1 MVVYLIGAGPGDAD
15 LITLKA
21 VKALNKADV
30 VLYDYLAN
38 EEILAH
44 APDTAERIYVGKK
57 AGEHYKTQDEINE
70 LIIEQAQ
77 NHENVVRLKGG
88 DPFVF
93 GRGGEEILALM
104 EHDIKFVVIPGVTSA
119 IGAPTSLG
127 LPVTHRAVATSVTIV
142 TGHEDPTKP
151 ESQVHWDYTADTL
164 IILMG
169 IGNIKENTAEIMK
182 YRSADTPV
190 CAVESGTLPN
200 QNLVFGTLGDIADKK
215 INTPAILI
223 IGDVVNMYKEIF
235 ENKIHIKKD
244 KGKIAEVDK
253 KLDLTDMP
261 GNFGIAHVRWA
272 THGDPSKLNSHPHI
286 DEDTTVAVVHNGI
299 IENYLEIKEK
309 LILEGHVF
317 KSDTDTEVI
326 PHLIQKFMDEKFDL
340 EHAVRKTIDIIE
352 GAYAIA
358 AISINEPDKIVATRK
373 DSPLIV
379 GIGDE
384 GYYLAS
390 DSPAILKYARD
401 IIYPERGEIVILDKD
416 GVVVHD
422 EFDNVVNKEIDT
434 INWTPE
440 MAEKEGY
447 EHFMIKE
454 INEQAIAVRNTL
466 TQKDNIQEI
475 IDEVGDVQRICFVA
489 CGTSYHASLTGK
501 YLIESL
507 AGIPTDVIL
516 ASEFKYSAN
525 TLDDKTLVIFIS
537 QSGETADSLK
547 ALDVANQTSITLGIV
562 NVAGSSITRRAKYV
576 IQTQAGPEIGVA
588 ATKTYVAQLT
598 AIYLLAAL
606 ISKNVELLKE
616 LDNVPDFIDEALENV
631 ELVEELS
638 RRYNYARDFFY
649 LGRGYSYPTALEGAL
664 KLKEI
669 TYIHGEGYAAGELK
683 HGPLALID
691 EGIPVVVVIPPGDNY
706 RKTMSNLE
714 EVKSR
719 GANVLAIGSDDDESL
734 KAKADAVIAI
744 NSEVKEIIAP
754 LVYIVPLQLIAYYIT
769 LEKGHDPDK
778 PKNLAKCVTVE

>member
-1 MVVYLIGAGPGDAD
+1 MCGIVGCI
-15 LITLKA
+15 LK
-21 VKALNKADV
+21 
-30 VLYDYLAN
+30 
-38 EEILAH
+38 
-44 APDTAERIYVGKK
+44 
-57 AGEHYKTQDEINE
+57 DE
-70 LIIEQAQ
+70 
-77 NHENVVRLKGG
+77 
-88 DPFVF
+88 
-93 GRGGEEILALM
+93 
-104 EHDIKFVVIPGVTSA
+104 
-119 IGAPTSLG
+119 
-127 LPVTHRAVATSVTIV
+127 
-142 TGHEDPTKP
+142 
-151 ESQVHWDYTADTL
+151 
-164 IILMG
+164 
-169 IGNIKENTAEIMK
+169 
-182 YRSADTPV
+182 
-190 CAVESGTLPN
+190 
-200 QNLVFGTLGDIADKK
+200 
-215 INTPAILI
+215 
-223 IGDVVNMYKEIF
+223 GDVAPILFDCISKLEYRGYDSIGLATFF
-235 ENKIHIKKD
+235 EDKIHIKKD
-244 KGKIAEVDK
+244 KGKIAEVDR

-272 THGDPSKLNSHPHI
+272 THGDPSKLNSHPHV
-286 DEDTTVAVVHNGI
+286 DEENTVAVVHNGI
-299 IENYLEIKEK
+299 IENYLEIKEE

-326 PHLIQKFMDEKFDL
+326 PHLIQKFMDEGLDL
-340 EHAVRKTIDIIE
+340 EHAVRKTIEVIE

-358 AISINEPDKIVATRK
+358 AISVNEPDKIVATRK

-379 GIGDE
+379 GIGED

-401 IIYPERGEIVILDKD
+401 IIYPERGEIVILDKN

-447 EHFMIKE
+447 DHFMLKE
-454 INEQAIAVRNTL
+454 INEQATAVRNTL
-466 TQKDNIQEI
+466 TQRDNIKEI

-525 TLDDKTLVIFIS
+525 TLNEQTLVIFIS

-547 ALDVANQTSITLGIV
+547 ALDVANETSITLGIV
-562 NVAGSSITRRAKYV
+562 NVAGSSITRRAQYV

-598 AIYLLAAL
+598 AIYLFAAL
-606 ISKNVELLKE
+606 ISENEELLDE
-616 LDNVPDFIDEALENV
+616 LDRVPDFIDETLKDI
-631 ELVEELS
+631 ELVKELS
-638 RRYNYARDFFY
+638 KRYNYARDFFY

-706 RKTMSNLE
+706 IKTMSNLE
-714 EVKSR
+714 EVISR

-744 NSEVKEIIAP
+744 NSEVKDIIAP

>member
-1 MVVYLIGAGPGDAD
+1 MCGIVGCILKEDSEVAPILFDCISKLEYRGYDSIG
-15 LITLKA
+15 
-21 VKALNKADV
+21 
-30 VLYDYLAN
+30 LATFSN
-38 EEILAH
+38 
-44 APDTAERIYVGKK
+44 
-57 AGEHYKTQDEINE
+57 
-70 LIIEQAQ
+70 
-77 NHENVVRLKGG
+77 
-88 DPFVF
+88 
-93 GRGGEEILALM
+93 
-104 EHDIKFVVIPGVTSA
+104 
-119 IGAPTSLG
+119 
-127 LPVTHRAVATSVTIV
+127 
-142 TGHEDPTKP
+142 
-151 ESQVHWDYTADTL
+151 
-164 IILMG
+164 
-169 IGNIKENTAEIMK
+169 
-182 YRSADTPV
+182 
-190 CAVESGTLPN
+190 
-200 QNLVFGTLGDIADKK
+200 DK
-215 INTPAILI
+215 
-223 IGDVVNMYKEIF
+223 IF
-235 ENKIHIKKD
+235 IKKD
-244 KGKIAEVDK
+244 KGKIQEVDD
-253 KLDLTDMP
+253 KLNLTDMP

-272 THGDPSKLNSHPHI
+272 THGDPSKLNSHPHV
-286 DEDTTVAVVHNGI
+286 DEDNTVAVVHNGI

-326 PHLIQKFMDEKFDL
+326 PHLIQKFMAEKFDL
-340 EHAVRKTIDIIE
+340 EHAVRKTIDVIE

-358 AISINEPDKIVATRK
+358 AISVNEPDKIVATRK

-379 GIGDE
+379 GIGED

-401 IIYPERGEIVILDKD
+401 IIYPEKGEIVILDKE

-447 EHFMIKE
+447 DHFMIKE
-454 INEQAIAVRNTL
+454 INEQATAVRNTL
-466 TQKDNIQEI
+466 TQKENIQQI
-475 IDEVGDVQRICFVA
+475 IEDAGDIQRICFVA

-525 TLDDKTLVIFIS
+525 TLNDKTLVIFIS

-547 ALDVANQTSITLGIV
+547 ALDVANQTSQTLGIV

-576 IQTQAGPEIGVA
+576 VQTQAGPEIGVA

-598 AIYLLAAL
+598 AIYLLAAVL
-606 ISKNVELLKE
+606 SKNVELLNE
-616 LDNVPDFIDEALENV
+616 LDKVPDFIDEVLLSV
-631 ELVEELS
+631 DLVKDLS
-638 RRYNYARDFFY
+638 KRYNYASDFFY

-691 EGIPVVVVIPPGDNY
+691 EGIPVVVIIPPGDNY

-719 GANVLAIGSDDDESL
+719 GANVLAIGSDNDESL
-734 KAKADAVIAI
+734 KSKADDVISV

-754 LVYIVPLQLIAYYIT
+754 LVYIVPLQLIAYCIT

>member
-1 MVVYLIGAGPGDAD
+1 MCGIVGCILKEDKNVAPILFDCISKLEYRGYDSIG
-15 LITLKA
+15 
-21 VKALNKADV
+21 
-30 VLYDYLAN
+30 LATFSDDN
-38 EEILAH
+38 
-44 APDTAERIYVGKK
+44 
-57 AGEHYKTQDEINE
+57 
-70 LIIEQAQ
+70 
-77 NHENVVRLKGG
+77 
-88 DPFVF
+88 
-93 GRGGEEILALM
+93 
-104 EHDIKFVVIPGVTSA
+104 
-119 IGAPTSLG
+119 
-127 LPVTHRAVATSVTIV
+127 
-142 TGHEDPTKP
+142 
-151 ESQVHWDYTADTL
+151 
-164 IILMG
+164 
-169 IGNIKENTAEIMK
+169 
-182 YRSADTPV
+182 
-190 CAVESGTLPN
+190 
-200 QNLVFGTLGDIADKK
+200 
-215 INTPAILI
+215 
-223 IGDVVNMYKEIF
+223 
-235 ENKIHIKKD
+235 IHIKKD
-244 KGKIAEVDK
+244 KGKIKEVDK
-253 KLDLTDMP
+253 SLNLTDMP
-261 GNFGIAHVRWA
+261 GSFGIAHVRWA
-272 THGDPSKLNSHPHI
+272 THGDPSKLNAHPHI
-286 DEDTTVAVVHNGI
+286 DEEKTVAVVHNGI

-309 LILEGHVF
+309 LMLEGHVF

-326 PHLIQKFMDEKFDL
+326 PHLIQKFMAEKFDL
-340 EHAVRKTIDIIE
+340 EHAVRKTIGIIE

-358 AISINEPDKIVATRK
+358 AISLDEPDKIVATRK

-379 GIGDE
+379 GIGEE

-401 IIYPERGEIVILDKD
+401 IIYPEKGEIVILDRE

-422 EFDNVVNKEIDT
+422 EFDNVVNKDIET

-447 EHFMIKE
+447 DHFMIKE
-454 INEQAIAVRNTL
+454 INEQGIAVRNTL
-466 TQKDNIQEI
+466 TQRDNIQEI
-475 IDEVGDVQRICFVA
+475 IDDVGDLQRICFVA

-525 TLDDKTLVIFIS
+525 TLNDKTLVIFIS

-547 ALDVANQTSITLGIV
+547 ALDVANETSPTLGIV

-598 AIYLLAAL
+598 AIYLFAAL
-606 ISKNVELLKE
+606 IAKNQELLNELDKVPEFIEDALESVDLVKE
-616 LDNVPDFIDEALENV
+616 L
-631 ELVEELS
+631 S
-638 RRYNYARDFFY
+638 KRYNYARDFFY

-691 EGIPVVVVIPPGDNY
+691 EGIPVVVIIPPGDNY

-719 GANVLAIGSDDDESL
+719 GANVLAIGSGDDDSL
-734 KAKADAVIAI
+734 KAKANDVIAI
-744 NSEVKEIIAP
+744 NKDVKEIIAP

>member
-1 MVVYLIGAGPGDAD
+1 MCGIVGCILKDEEDVAPILFDCISKLEYRGYDSIG
-15 LITLKA
+15 
-21 VKALNKADV
+21 
-30 VLYDYLAN
+30 LATFS
-38 EEILAH
+38 
-44 APDTAERIYVGKK
+44 DG
-57 AGEHYKTQDEINE
+57 
-70 LIIEQAQ
+70 
-77 NHENVVRLKGG
+77 
-88 DPFVF
+88 
-93 GRGGEEILALM
+93 
-104 EHDIKFVVIPGVTSA
+104 
-119 IGAPTSLG
+119 
-127 LPVTHRAVATSVTIV
+127 
-142 TGHEDPTKP
+142 
-151 ESQVHWDYTADTL
+151 
-164 IILMG
+164 
-169 IGNIKENTAEIMK
+169 
-182 YRSADTPV
+182 
-190 CAVESGTLPN
+190 
-200 QNLVFGTLGDIADKK
+200 
-215 INTPAILI
+215 
-223 IGDVVNMYKEIF
+223 
-235 ENKIHIKKD
+235 KIHIKKD
-244 KGKIAEVDK
+244 KGKIIEVDK
-253 KLDLTDMP
+253 SLDLTDMP

-272 THGDPSKLNSHPHI
+272 THGDPSKLNAHPHI
-286 DEDTTVAVVHNGI
+286 DEENQVAVVHNGI

-309 LILEGHVF
+309 LIDEGHVF

-326 PHLIQKFMDEKFDL
+326 PHLIQKFMDEGFDL
-340 EHAVRKTIDIIE
+340 EHAVRKTIGIIE

-358 AISINEPDKIVATRK
+358 AISVNEPDKIVATRK

-379 GIGDE
+379 GLGE
-384 GYYLAS
+384 NGYYLAS
-390 DSPAILKYARD
+390 DSPAILKYAKD
-401 IIYPERGEIVILDKD
+401 IIYPEKGEIVIVDKN

-422 EFDNVVNKEIDT
+422 EFDNVVNKDIET

-447 EHFMIKE
+447 DHFMIKE
-454 INEQAIAVRNTL
+454 INEQATAVRNTL
-466 TQKDNIQEI
+466 TQKENIQEI
-475 IDEVGDVQRICFVA
+475 IDDFDDIQRICFVA

-525 TLDDKTLVIFIS
+525 TLNDKTLVIFIS

-547 ALDVANQTSITLGIV
+547 ALDVANKTSKTLGIV
-562 NVAGSSITRRAKYV
+562 NVAGSAITRRADYV

-598 AIYLLAAL
+598 SIYLFAAL
-606 ISKNVELLKE
+606 LSDNEELLNE
-616 LDNVPDFIDEALENV
+616 LDKVPDFIDESLKDV
-631 ELVEELS
+631 DYVKELS
-638 RRYNYARDFFY
+638 KRYNYARDFFY

-691 EGIPVVVVIPPGDNY
+691 EGIPVVVIIPPGDNY

-719 GANVLAIGSDDDESL
+719 GANVLAIGAKGDESL
-734 KAKADAVIAI
+734 KSKANAVIEI
-744 NSEVKEIIAP
+744 NAEVKEIIAP

>member
-1 MVVYLIGAGPGDAD
+1 MCGIVGCILKEDKDVAPILFDCISKLEYRGYDSIGLATFAD
-15 LITLKA
+15 D
-21 VKALNKADV
+21 N
-30 VLYDYLAN
+30 
-38 EEILAH
+38 
-44 APDTAERIYVGKK
+44 
-57 AGEHYKTQDEINE
+57 
-70 LIIEQAQ
+70 
-77 NHENVVRLKGG
+77 
-88 DPFVF
+88 
-93 GRGGEEILALM
+93 
-104 EHDIKFVVIPGVTSA
+104 
-119 IGAPTSLG
+119 
-127 LPVTHRAVATSVTIV
+127 
-142 TGHEDPTKP
+142 
-151 ESQVHWDYTADTL
+151 
-164 IILMG
+164 
-169 IGNIKENTAEIMK
+169 
-182 YRSADTPV
+182 
-190 CAVESGTLPN
+190 
-200 QNLVFGTLGDIADKK
+200 
-215 INTPAILI
+215 
-223 IGDVVNMYKEIF
+223 
-235 ENKIHIKKD
+235 IHIKKD
-244 KGKIAEVDK
+244 KGKIEEVDK
-253 KLDLTDMP
+253 KLDLSDMP

-272 THGDPSKLNSHPHI
+272 THGDPSKLNSHPHV
-286 DEDTTVAVVHNGI
+286 DEDASIAVVHNGI

-309 LILEGHVF
+309 LTLEGHVF

-340 EHAVRKTIDIIE
+340 EHAVRKTIDVIE

-358 AISINEPDKIVATRK
+358 AISKNEPDKIVATRK

-379 GIGDE
+379 GIGEE

-447 EHFMIKE
+447 DHFMIKE
-454 INEQAIAVRNTL
+454 INEQATAVRNTL

-475 IDEVGDVQRICFVA
+475 IDDIDDIQRICFVA

-507 AGIPTDVIL
+507 AGVPTDVIL

-525 TLDDKTLVIFIS
+525 TLNDKTLVIFIS

-547 ALDVANQTSITLGIV
+547 AL
-562 NVAGSSITRRAKYV
+562 
-576 IQTQAGPEIGVA
+576 EVA

-598 AIYLLAAL
+598 SIYLFAAL
-606 ISKNVELLKE
+606 LSKNVELLKE
-616 LDNVPDFIDEALENV
+616 IEKVPDFIDETLEDI
-631 ELVEELS
+631 EFIEDFS
-638 RRYNYARDFFY
+638 KRYNYARDFFY

-691 EGIPVVVVIPPGDNY
+691 EGIPVVVIIPPGDNY

-719 GANVLAIGSDDDESL
+719 GANVLAIGSADDESL
-734 KAKADAVIAI
+734 KAKADDVIAI
-744 NSEVKEIIAP
+744 NADVKEIIAP

-769 LEKGHDPDK
+769 VEKGHDPDK

>member
-1 MVVYLIGAGPGDAD
+1 MCGIVGCILKEDTDVAPILFDCISKLEYRGYDSIG
-15 LITLKA
+15 
-21 VKALNKADV
+21 
-30 VLYDYLAN
+30 LA
-38 EEILAH
+38 
-44 APDTAERIYVGKK
+44 T
-57 AGEHYKTQDEINE
+57 
-70 LIIEQAQ
+70 
-77 NHENVVRLKGG
+77 
-88 DPFVF
+88 F
-93 GRGGEEILALM
+93 
-104 EHDIKFVVIPGVTSA
+104 S
-119 IGAPTSLG
+119 
-127 LPVTHRAVATSVTIV
+127 
-142 TGHEDPTKP
+142 ED
-151 ESQVHWDYTADTL
+151 
-164 IILMG
+164 
-169 IGNIKENTAEIMK
+169 
-182 YRSADTPV
+182 
-190 CAVESGTLPN
+190 
-200 QNLVFGTLGDIADKK
+200 
-215 INTPAILI
+215 
-223 IGDVVNMYKEIF
+223 
-235 ENKIHIKKD
+235 KIHIKKD
-244 KGKIAEVDK
+244 KGKIEEVDK

-261 GNFGIAHVRWA
+261 GKFGIAHVRWA
-272 THGDPSKLNSHPHI
+272 THGDPSKLNSHPHV
-286 DEDTTVAVVHNGI
+286 DENNTVAVVHNGI

-309 LILEGHVF
+309 LTLEGHVF
-317 KSDTDTEVI
+317 KSETDTEVI
-326 PHLIQKFMDEKFDL
+326 PHLIQKFLDEGLDL
-340 EHAVRKTIDIIE
+340 EHALRKTIGIIE

-358 AISINEPDKIVATRK
+358 AISTSEPDKIVATRK

-379 GIGDE
+379 GLGEE

-390 DSPAILKYARD
+390 DSPAILKYAKD
-401 IIYPERGEIVILDKD
+401 IIYPEKGEIVILDKD

-434 INWTPE
+434 ITWTPE
-440 MAEKEGY
+440 MDEKEGY
-447 EHFMIKE
+447 DHFMIKE
-454 INEQAIAVRNTL
+454 INEQATAVRNTL
-466 TQKDNIQEI
+466 TQRENIQEI
-475 IDEVGDVQRICFVA
+475 IDDAGDIQRICFVA

-525 TLDDKTLVIFIS
+525 TLNDKTLVIFIS

-547 ALDVANQTSITLGIV
+547 ALDVANETSKTLGIV

-598 AIYLLAAL
+598 AIYLFAAL
-606 ISKNVELLKE
+606 ISKNDELLSE
-616 LDNVPDFIDEALENV
+616 LDRVPDFIDESLESV
-631 ELVEELS
+631 ELVKELS
-638 RRYNYARDFFY
+638 KRYNYARDFFY
-649 LGRGYSYPTALEGAL
+649 LGRGYVYPTALEGAL

-719 GANVLAIGSDDDESL
+719 GANVLAIGSGEDESL
-734 KAKADAVIAI
+734 KAKADAVIPI
-744 NSEVKEIIAP
+744 DDEVKEIIAP

>member
-1 MVVYLIGAGPGDAD
+1 MCGIVGCILKDEEDVAPILFDCISKLEYRGYDSIG
-15 LITLKA
+15 
-21 VKALNKADV
+21 
-30 VLYDYLAN
+30 LATFS
-38 EEILAH
+38 
-44 APDTAERIYVGKK
+44 DG
-57 AGEHYKTQDEINE
+57 
-70 LIIEQAQ
+70 
-77 NHENVVRLKGG
+77 
-88 DPFVF
+88 
-93 GRGGEEILALM
+93 
-104 EHDIKFVVIPGVTSA
+104 
-119 IGAPTSLG
+119 
-127 LPVTHRAVATSVTIV
+127 
-142 TGHEDPTKP
+142 
-151 ESQVHWDYTADTL
+151 
-164 IILMG
+164 
-169 IGNIKENTAEIMK
+169 
-182 YRSADTPV
+182 
-190 CAVESGTLPN
+190 
-200 QNLVFGTLGDIADKK
+200 
-215 INTPAILI
+215 
-223 IGDVVNMYKEIF
+223 
-235 ENKIHIKKD
+235 KIHIKKD
-244 KGKIAEVDK
+244 KGKIIEVDK
-253 KLDLTDMP
+253 SLDLTDMP

-272 THGDPSKLNSHPHI
+272 THGDPSKLNAHPHI
-286 DEDTTVAVVHNGI
+286 DEENRVAVVHNGI

-309 LILEGHVF
+309 LIDEGHVF

-326 PHLIQKFMDEKFDL
+326 PHLIQKFMDEGFDL
-340 EHAVRKTIDIIE
+340 EHAVRKTIGIIE

-358 AISINEPDKIVATRK
+358 AISVNEPDKIVATRK

-379 GIGDE
+379 GLGE
-384 GYYLAS
+384 NGYYLAS
-390 DSPAILKYARD
+390 DSPAILKYAKD
-401 IIYPERGEIVILDKD
+401 IIYPEKGEIVIVDKN

-422 EFDNVVNKEIDT
+422 EFDNVVNKDIET

-447 EHFMIKE
+447 DHFMIKE
-454 INEQAIAVRNTL
+454 INEQATAVRNTL
-466 TQKDNIQEI
+466 TQKENIQEI
-475 IDEVGDVQRICFVA
+475 IDEIDDIQRICFVA

-525 TLDDKTLVIFIS
+525 TLNDKTLVIFIS

-547 ALDVANQTSITLGIV
+547 ALDVANRTSKTLGIV
-562 NVAGSSITRRAKYV
+562 NVAGSAITRRADYV

-598 AIYLLAAL
+598 SIYLFAAL
-606 ISKNVELLKE
+606 LSKNQELLEE
-616 LDNVPDFIDEALENV
+616 LDNVPDFIDEALEDV
-631 ELVEELS
+631 EYVKELS
-638 RRYNYARDFFY
+638 KRYNYARDFFY

-691 EGIPVVVVIPPGDNY
+691 EGIPVVVIIPPGDNY

-719 GANVLAIGSDDDESL
+719 GANVLAIGAKGDESL
-734 KAKADAVIAI
+734 KSKANAVIEI
-744 NSEVKEIIAP
+744 NADVKEIIAP

>member
-1 MVVYLIGAGPGDAD
+1 MCGIVGCILKNDDDVAPILFDCISKLEYRGYDSIGLA
-15 LITLKA
+15 T
-21 VKALNKADV
+21 
-30 VLYDYLAN
+30 YD
-38 EEILAH
+38 
-44 APDTAERIYVGKK
+44 
-57 AGEHYKTQDEINE
+57 
-70 LIIEQAQ
+70 
-77 NHENVVRLKGG
+77 
-88 DPFVF
+88 
-93 GRGGEEILALM
+93 
-104 EHDIKFVVIPGVTSA
+104 
-119 IGAPTSLG
+119 
-127 LPVTHRAVATSVTIV
+127 
-142 TGHEDPTKP
+142 
-151 ESQVHWDYTADTL
+151 
-164 IILMG
+164 
-169 IGNIKENTAEIMK
+169 
-182 YRSADTPV
+182 
-190 CAVESGTLPN
+190 
-200 QNLVFGTLGDIADKK
+200 
-215 INTPAILI
+215 
-223 IGDVVNMYKEIF
+223 

-244 KGKIAEVDK
+244 KGKIEEVDN
-253 KLDLTDMP
+253 KLNLSDMP
-261 GNFGIAHVRWA
+261 GSLGIAHVRWA

-286 DEDTTVAVVHNGI
+286 DEALDVAIVHNGI
-299 IENYLEIKEK
+299 IENYLEIKEQ
-309 LILEGHVF
+309 LISEGHVF
-317 KSDTDTEVI
+317 KSDTDTEVV
-326 PHLIQKFMDEKFDL
+326 PHLIEKYMKEGFDL
-340 EHAVRKTIDIIE
+340 EHAVRKTIGVIH

-358 AISINEPDKIVATRK
+358 AISTNEPDKIVATRK

-379 GIGDE
+379 GIGED

-401 IIYPERGEIVILDKD
+401 IIYPEMGEIVVLDRT

-422 EFDNVVNKEIDT
+422 EFDNVVNKEVET

-447 EHFMIKE
+447 DHFMIKE
-454 INEQAIAVRNTL
+454 INEQATAVKNTL
-466 TQKDNIQEI
+466 TQKEHIREI
-475 IDEVGDVQRICFVA
+475 IDDIDDIQRICFVA

-525 TLDDKTLVIFIS
+525 TLNDKTLVVFIS

-547 ALDVANQTSITLGIV
+547 ALDVANETSKTLGIV

-598 AIYLLAAL
+598 SIYLFAAL
-606 ISKNVELLKE
+606 LAKDEELLKE
-616 LDNVPDFIDEALENV
+616 LEKVPDYIDEVLEDV
-631 ELVEELS
+631 DFIKDIS
-638 RRYNYARDFFY
+638 KRYNYAPDFFY
-649 LGRGYSYPTALEGAL
+649 LGRGYTYPTALEGAL

-691 EGIPVVVVIPPGDNY
+691 NEIPVVVIVPPGDSY

-719 GANVLAIGSDDDESL
+719 GANVLAIGASDDEAL
-734 KAKADAVIAI
+734 KSKASNVIAI
-744 NSEVKEIIAP
+744 NPEVSEIIAP
-754 LVYIVPLQLIAYYIT
+754 LVYVVPLQLIAYYIT